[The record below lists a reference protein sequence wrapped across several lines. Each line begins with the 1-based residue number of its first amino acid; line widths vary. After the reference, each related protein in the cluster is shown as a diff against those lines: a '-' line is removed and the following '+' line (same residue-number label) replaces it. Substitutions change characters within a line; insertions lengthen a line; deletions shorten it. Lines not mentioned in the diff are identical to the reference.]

1 MKDNI
6 SLVNSLKESAKSYII
21 NNLSRFCFKIGI
33 YDVPIRIRSSNNN
46 IINLKINRDKLLKS
60 NSLYSRRLEN
70 YLTSEGIVFI
80 REFIIIIQNKE
91 LWEYSVNC
99 MDISDSEKEIYKK
112 MNYFSLDYF
121 LPINMT
127 CIEVDS
133 DYHINRK
140 SLDFARDIYLRM
152 TYFIKTIR
160 FYHFGENYIR
170 DKNNIDLL
178 KKRLSEVNID
188 PRNRFNYLDII
199 YDEFVYDNEY
209 LFIMLSRFI
218 EFIGYENLYKST
230 GKILIT
236 EKDFNTLAYNINF
249 GNNTYPMMFCDDF
262 IDLAKNII
270 NYDIVIMKHV
280 TSYSIIEINYILEN
294 SKNIQPLFR
303 KIISKYNNIPYW
315 VSKILNLSDRYK
327 KLIAKSNYED
337 IEIMKYIKLTSEKPL
352 NS

>member
-1 MKDNI
+1 MKWI
-6 SLVNSLKESAKSYII
+6 QII
-21 NNLSRFCFKIGI
+21 
-33 YDVPIRIRSSNNN
+33 
-46 IINLKINRDKLLKS
+46 
-60 NSLYSRRLEN
+60 
-70 YLTSEGIVFI
+70 
-80 REFIIIIQNKE
+80 
-91 LWEYSVNC
+91 
-99 MDISDSEKEIYKK
+99 
-112 MNYFSLDYF
+112 
-121 LPINMT
+121 
-127 CIEVDS
+127 
-133 DYHINRK
+133 INRK

-188 PRNRFNYLDII
+188 PRNRFNYLDIL
-199 YDEFVYDNEY
+199 YDEFVYDNKY

-280 TSYSIIEINYILEN
+280 TSYSVKEIKYIL
-294 SKNIQPLFR
+294 KNKDISLFQ
-303 KIISKYNNIPYW
+303 KYIIPTYKTIPFWISKIMTVPDNF
-315 VSKILNLSDRYK
+315 K
-327 KLIAKSNYED
+327 KLIHSQ
-337 IEIMKYIKLTSEKPL
+337 TSEDLFLL
-352 NS
+352 NYII